1 MNAESSPSWHVCLV
15 TDVYPPDCGGS
26 GWSTHALARVL
37 VGRGHQVSVVA
48 LDPDRTDVVTRT
60 YDGVAVTDVGV
71 HAARHSVR
79 ERIGA
84 RDYTYRTLARFLD
97 RFLRTNRSIDV
108 VHAQHLHSGPPSV
121 AVGNAL
127 GRATVVTVRDYWPVC
142 LHGTSWWGET
152 VCQGC
157 TTQNLAGCM
166 SEYWGWPR
174 PVSRVMGGWARKRLD
189 ARASGLAAAD
199 KVLSVSQ
206 AVKNRVHDQ
215 LPGADLTVIP
225 NMVDPQ
231 YVERIALAHRDASR
245 QEPYMLA
252 AGKLQ
257 PTKGFDL
264 LLSALSEV
272 GASRHVSILVAGEGP
287 SRAALER
294 QARVSELPVTFLG
307 WVDHDRLLGLQHGAE
322 AVLLPS
328 AWNEPLSRVALETMA
343 LGTPVVAWNRGGNPE
358 IIESGV
364 NGWLVSEPGDLDEA
378 LKSLDSP
385 GRRRMVGDAARAR
398 VGEHFSPDAV
408 CSQVEAVYAS
418 ALEKSGRVVD
428 TR

>member
-1 MNAESSPSWHVCLV
+1 MCLV

-48 LDPDRTDVVTRT
+48 LDPARTDVVTRT

-206 AVKNRVHDQ
+206 AVKNRGPRPAPGRRPHGHTQHGGFAVCRAHCLSPSGRLTSGAVHAGRWQTAADQ
-215 LPGADLTVIP
+215 GLRPTVVGPVRGGGVTTHDDSRSGRRSKSRRAREAGSGLP
-225 NMVDPQ
+225 
-231 YVERIALAHRDASR
+231 
-245 QEPYMLA
+245 
-252 AGKLQ
+252 
-257 PTKGFDL
+257 
-264 LLSALSEV
+264 
-272 GASRHVSILVAGEGP
+272 VAGDVSRMGGP
-287 SRAALER
+287 RETTR
-294 QARVSELPVTFLG
+294 
-307 WVDHDRLLGLQHGAE
+307 LQHRAE

-408 CSQVEAVYAS
+408 CSQVEAVYSA